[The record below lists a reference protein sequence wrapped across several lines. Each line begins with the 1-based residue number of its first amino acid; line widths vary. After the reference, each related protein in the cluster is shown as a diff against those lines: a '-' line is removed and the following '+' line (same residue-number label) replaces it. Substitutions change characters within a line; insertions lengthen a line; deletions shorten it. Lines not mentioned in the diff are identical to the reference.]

1 MVLAIKTRFNTR
13 AHTHAQNPVEERR
26 TEEERGRNE
35 EEGSN
40 EVTVLLVRHD
50 TSLTNT
56 KIRGFYFYVHIMCVK
71 YESGGRSGSGVG
83 VQVWQCVTRLG
94 PSLLLAGWC

>member
-1 MVLAIKTRFNTR
+1 MHT
-13 AHTHAQNPVEERR
+13 HTHAQNPVEERR
-26 TEEERGRNE
+26 TEEEEQGRNE
-35 EEGSN
+35 KEGSN

-50 TSLTNT
+50 TSPTNT

-71 YESGGRSGSGVG
+71 GRSGSRVG